1 MVILVRE
8 NHGRWRTRQAI
19 DDCFRQ
25 SHKNRRGS
33 QGGSQHLHRRLRV
46 GNEEAGAQRC
56 RTFLTERAP
65 DHGSRLIRRD
75 PVDAL
80 VGRRNVPPGRQEQPG
95 QQVEPGR
102 GGFGKDR
109 SLFIPEPTKLRPPDL
124 FPGRRLE
131 PCPRRRRG
139 IGTLVPLTV
148 PRVTESPTDLAQR
161 VGRGDPQCES

>member
-1 MVILVRE
+1 MRPI
-8 NHGRWRTRQAI
+8 
-19 DDCFRQ
+19 
-25 SHKNRRGS
+25 
-33 QGGSQHLHRRLRV
+33 
-46 GNEEAGAQRC
+46 
-56 RTFLTERAP
+56 

-109 SLFIPEPTKLRPPDL
+109 SLFIPGPTKLRPPNM

-131 PCPRRRRG
+131 PCLLKVAG
-139 IGTLVPLTV
+139 AIGSHRLANQRHDFFVIHL
-148 PRVTESPTDLAQR
+148 DLSRYCAAASTR
-161 VGRGDPQCES
+161 LGHFPFDDGRAFPAEG